1 VLGYLFKF
9 ISSKHHIYFFFVVYF
24 IFFIFFFI
32 FISIFIII
40 PLWSQVLGHL
50 ERSDAS
56 RPRPQ
61 LSVPSIH
68 DIDPDDADLDSEGD
82 GDGDGDVGASSFRIP
97 FATRLWG
104 MRVAVQ
110 RGYEALY
117 TVQELQHLLN
127 TPMIAANDQIR
138 AEILTDMHSAIK
150 LLSQSV
156 GIKPASARDQD
167 QGLGAPVVALE
178 GGLVAA
184 ILQTAKGKKLMSRSI
199 KLLEPEK
206 R

>member
-1 VLGYLFKF
+1 M
-9 ISSKHHIYFFFVVYF
+9 
-24 IFFIFFFI
+24 
-32 FISIFIII
+32 
-40 PLWSQVLGHL
+40 
-50 ERSDAS
+50 
-56 RPRPQ
+56 
-61 LSVPSIH
+61 PSTH
-68 DIDPDDADLDSEGD
+68 DLDLDLDLEEQD
-82 GDGDGDVGASSFRIP
+82 GDGDGEDAAVTSFRVP

-127 TPMIAANDQIR
+127 TPMIAANEQIR

-156 GIKPASARDQD
+156 GIKASRELETEN
-167 QGLGAPVVALE
+167 GLGGLGPGHVPVVALE

-206 R
+206 RFVLIFNCFY